1 MDDFPCCHAIA
12 TLWKK
17 NLSPSAYVSSYY
29 TKDSFVAT
37 YAASIYPS
45 GLNLFSRSPFDDIHT
60 SSVLP
65 PDGRRPRGR
74 PKKKR
79 ILSAGEYASKHGHCR
94 SCGKSGHNKR
104 TCSNEGPSSIQ
115 QAPKKKIHSIVL
127 NNSFVMFF
135 NKQFCMEFSFCSYS
149 WLDMFCFGYIVWELF
164 FGI

>member
-1 MDDFPCCHAIA
+1 MDDFPCCHAIT

-45 GLNLFSRSPFDDIHT
+45 GLNLFSKSPFDDIHT

-79 ILSAGEYASKHGHCR
+79 ILSAGEYASKHWHCR
-94 SCGKSGHNKR
+94 SCGKSGHNKK
-104 TCSNEGPSSIQ
+104 TCSNEDPSFIQ
-115 QAPKKKIHSIVL
+115 QAPKKKFTPKKKFIHL
-127 NNSFVMFF
+127 
-135 NKQFCMEFSFCSYS
+135 Y
-149 WLDMFCFGYIVWELF
+149 
-164 FGI
+164 